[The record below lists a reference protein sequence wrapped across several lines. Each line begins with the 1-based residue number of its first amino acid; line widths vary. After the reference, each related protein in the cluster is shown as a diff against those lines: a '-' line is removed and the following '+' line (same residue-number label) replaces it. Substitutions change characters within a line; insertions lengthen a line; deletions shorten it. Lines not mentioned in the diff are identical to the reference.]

1 VSLGRDG
8 EQRSSVWDPDRCG
21 GYRDVGRCAGETEES
36 YVERDLLPVDPLDPP
51 GDGDVRTEEGRRLD
65 DPIDREG
72 IEAAFL
78 HDFLQLAPPEDTDP
92 ARAQPIGELVGDPFA
107 DVHESGTGVVFEPGD
122 GDPKPSELTR
132 EERGSLDGDRD
143 RGGVVG
149 LVLFADPLVR
159 TVDLDPDRMSPPYG
173 DPRCG
178 DRLGL
183 FWGEP
188 EDQARVQLFPIHGE
202 PDEDLPLGC
211 ARSHVR
217 DGRRYGDDGSRE
229 RFERLGVDPGH
240 DEVGGAGRY

>member
-1 VSLGRDG
+1 MYSQPSHLMKVPVVAWISRLYQPEGEGFEYPSDTISPGPVGPQPSLTWEGGFGGREEVPDPYGRSARPLGVSLGRDG

-107 DVHESGTGVVFEPGD
+107 GNRCRLRTGRRRSEALRAHSGGAR
-122 GDPKPSELTR
+122 ELG
-132 EERGSLDGDRD
+132 RGS
-143 RGGVVG
+143 
-149 LVLFADPLVR
+149 
-159 TVDLDPDRMSPPYG
+159 
-173 DPRCG
+173 
-178 DRLGL
+178 
-183 FWGEP
+183 
-188 EDQARVQLFPIHGE
+188 
-202 PDEDLPLGC
+202 
-211 ARSHVR
+211 
-217 DGRRYGDDGSRE
+217 
-229 RFERLGVDPGH
+229 
-240 DEVGGAGRY
+240 